1 MISEPSNQDRV
12 IRPPARWRSKKLWL
26 SLLAAS
32 GIAVAGVTLLSGWS
46 KANHSVKLARLQ
58 TAQVTRG
65 TLVRD
70 ALVNGHLVAAIS
82 PTLYA
87 PAAATVSLTVKAG
100 DTVKKGQI
108 VAQLTS
114 PELANS
120 LKREQAIYLQLQ
132 SEAARQQISA
142 RKQKLLARRDAD
154 QAEIERV
161 SAERTYQRIEAAGVA
176 GVIAKIDFLKAQD
189 ALKSAEIRAKHAE
202 QATRLEQDDVELAL
216 KTKLS
221 QLEQQ
226 RLVADNAQ
234 RRVDELNLRAP
245 VDGIVGTLSVTDRA
259 VVSANSALMTL
270 VDLSQLEVELEVPES
285 FVSDIGIGMQVELS
299 INGATTLGTLSALSP
314 EVVNNQV
321 RARARFN
328 AALPAGMRQSQRVSA
343 RLLIEQKSN
352 VLMVQRG
359 SFIEQEGGHFAYVL
373 EGDIA
378 RRQAITLGSTSVNSV
393 EIVQGVKAGDKIIIS
408 GTDQFERA
416 NHVIINQ

>member
-1 MISEPSNQDRV
+1 MIREPSNQDLV

-26 SLLAAS
+26 ALLTVTSL
-32 GIAVAGVTLLSGWS
+32 AVAAGTLTSDFS
-46 KANHSVKLARLQ
+46 KGKHSVKLERLQ

-87 PAAATVSLTVKAG
+87 PAAATVSLSVKAG
-100 DTVKKGQI
+100 DSVKKGQI
-108 VAQLTS
+108 VAQLSS
-114 PELANS
+114 PELSNT

-161 SAERTYQRIEAAGVA
+161 SAERTWQRIETAGVA

-202 QATRLEQDDVELAL
+202 QATKLEQDDVELAL

-226 RLVADNAQ
+226 RLVVDNAQ

-270 VDLSQLEVELEVPES
+270 VDLSQLEVALEVPES
-285 FVSDIGIGMQVELS
+285 FASDIGIGMQVELTV
-299 INGATTLGTLSALSP
+299 NGSTTLGTLSALSP

-328 AALPAGMRQSQRVSA
+328 GSLPTGMRQSQRVSA
-343 RLLIEQKSN
+343 RLLIEQKPN
-352 VLMVQRG
+352 VLIVQRG
-359 SFIEQEGGHFAYVL
+359 SFVEQEGGHFAYVL
-373 EGDIA
+373 EGDVA
-378 RRQAITLGSTSVNSV
+378 RRRAITLGGTSVSQV
-393 EIVQGVKAGDKIIIS
+393 EIVQGVKAGEKLVIS

-416 NHVIINQ
+416 NQVIIN